1 MKKTLLIVCMLAAGM
16 VASAQ
21 HQINSFFDAKGA
33 VRLETQELDRAADTL
48 VSIFHRTDD
57 VVWSRV
63 VYRIIDMRYKQNY
76 QLYFPTN
83 PEDPQYKSLFQVM
96 LEAMSNAE
104 KPLKVY
110 DLQTEG
116 NIKPFFSDELIMDP
130 SLISE
135 RTLYGEKSG
144 SAMSLEEYEEYGLA
158 ETSGITYQDYLK
170 GFSSKSLL
178 HQDPLDSTRVSFTK
192 NAGFTAFVKNQYKF
206 LIQEVVFF
214 DKHYSRLF
222 SKIIAIAPLYAPLG
236 LEEMQADEIADEP
249 MCMALPR
256 QLMWWVPFDE
266 FRKYMAKQY
275 MIPQSND
282 TKRVTFEE
290 FFGKKLY
297 SSYIIGDS
305 NMYDRMF
312 TCYATTEAQVKREQ
326 ERVAT
331 ELLNFE
337 QDLWEY

>member
-1 MKKTLLIVCMLAAGM
+1 MKKLILAACLS
-16 VASAQ
+16 VFALAASAQ
-21 HQINSFFDAKGA
+21 HQINSFFDSKGA

-48 VSIFHRTDD
+48 VSVFHRADD

-63 VYRIIDMRYKQNY
+63 VYRMIDMRYKQNY

-96 LEAMSNAE
+96 LEAMTDTLHTYA
-104 KPLKVY
+104 
-110 DLQTEG
+110 LQTED
-116 NIKPFFSDELIMDP
+116 NIKPFFDDALLLSAQDKIDQTVFGERQTVQMTQEEYDEIFGEGAYATMMNNSTKSLFRICDP
-130 SLISE
+130 S
-135 RTLYGEKSG
+135 
-144 SAMSLEEYEEYGLA
+144 
-158 ETSGITYQDYLK
+158 
-170 GFSSKSLL
+170 
-178 HQDPLDSTRVSFTK
+178 DSTKVCFNNRGYKEF
-192 NAGFTAFVKNQYKF
+192 ARNQLKF

-222 SKIIAIAPLYAPLG
+222 SKVIAIAPLYAELG
-236 LEEMQADEIADEP
+236 IADVDVTEETVND
-249 MCMALPR
+249 ALCR
-256 QLMWWVPFDE
+256 QIMWWVPFDE

-275 MIPQSND
+275 IIPQSND

-312 TCYATTEAQVKREQ
+312 TSYANTEEDVKKEQ
-326 ERVAT
+326 ARVAK
-331 ELLNFE
+331 ELLDFE